1 MEDGVEIIS
10 EYRMMLHLHKLAL
23 SIPLGPKYMDPGGSE
38 PTANAAKEIRLS
50 VAH

>member
-10 EYRMMLHLHKLAL
+10 EYRIVLHLHKLAL
-23 SIPLGPKYMDPGGSE
+23 SLPLGPKYMDPSGSG
-38 PTANAAKEIRLS
+38 PTVNAAKEIRLS